1 MPEIG
6 SLRYTC
12 YVDARYLAALGPLM
26 VLAVYG
32 TVLIGIVILIRA
44 VVQIGQSLTQ
54 ITKNLDEIAASLRS
68 DRKLP

>member
-6 SLRYTC
+6 SLRYTGC
-12 YVDARYLAALGPLM
+12 VDTRYVALLGPLM